1 MAAICQEYFGRRRLS
16 IKEAWQGLTSLF
28 VRLDLHDKD
37 CNQALLLLVTTA
49 FKLISRIF
57 DHRTFLSALNTV

>member
-1 MAAICQEYFGRRRLS
+1 MVAICQEYFGKRSLS

-37 CNQALLLLVTTA
+37 CNQALLRLLPA
-49 FKLISRIF
+49 FKL
-57 DHRTFLSALNTV
+57 TVQFRKYYTPLK